1 MNPYILALK
10 LLNKCEVNCG
20 VDLLRLEG
28 LGMDEGKTL
37 VGASDALSPVK
48 SAYLVERFETIR
60 FVIVNEPEFVGLWVL
75 WIFQRVLTRVADCH

>member
-1 MNPYILALK
+1 MNLYILALE
-10 LLNKCEVNCG
+10 LLNEREVNCG

-28 LGMDEGKTL
+28 LGKDEGKTL

-48 SAYLVERFETIR
+48 RAYLVERFKTIR

-75 WIFQRVLTRVADCH
+75 WIFQSVPTRVADCH